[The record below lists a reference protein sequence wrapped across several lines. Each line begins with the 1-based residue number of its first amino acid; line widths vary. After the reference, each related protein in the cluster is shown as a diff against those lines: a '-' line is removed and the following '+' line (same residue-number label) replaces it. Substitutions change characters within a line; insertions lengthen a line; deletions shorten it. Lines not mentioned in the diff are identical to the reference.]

1 MELPRLRGHLI
12 SGDDV
17 PRKEVLVAGSRQ
29 PYPDE
34 FRKRAVQLVRSTDK
48 SIPAIAEE
56 LGVSD
61 QSLRNWVH
69 QAEVDS
75 GARRG
80 LTTEER
86 EELRELRRENKRLAM
101 ERDIL
106 KKPRPSSPTRARPAS
121 ELPLRRGGEG
131 QLPDQGDVRGP

>member
-1 MELPRLRGHLI
+1 
-12 SGDDV
+12 
-17 PRKEVLVAGSRQ
+17 VAGSRR
-29 PYPDE
+29 PYPEE

-69 QAEVDS
+69 RAEIDS
-75 GARRG
+75 GERQG
-80 LTTEER
+80 LTSQER
-86 EELRELRRENKRLAM
+86 EELRALRRENKRLAM

-106 KKPRPSSPTRARPAS
+106 KKAAAFFANDNESR
-121 ELPLRRGGEG
+121 
-131 QLPDQGDVRGP
+131 

>member
-1 MELPRLRGHLI
+1 VELPRLRGHLI

-17 PRKEVLVAGSRQ
+17 PRKEVLVAGSRR
-29 PYPDE
+29 PYPEE

-106 KKPRPSSPTRARPAS
+106 KKAAAFFANESETR
-121 ELPLRRGGEG
+121 
-131 QLPDQGDVRGP
+131 